1 MASIGLL
8 LVSVVL
14 LIPAVL
20 SLECYKCSMAEHN
33 RGECSSQQHSCDQ
46 FQDACTTY
54 IRWGSP
60 AQITSRGKRIY
71 YISKDCDTKQGC
83 ERRQASQ
90 QTTCRRSW
98 TNDWACTE
106 CCYDDLCNY
115 FVTLNGD
122 DVSLGVNM
130 AQSSIVLATIA
141 ALGFLVHQLL

>member
-1 MASIGLL
+1 MILDCIC
-8 LVSVVL
+8 SVNVH
-14 LIPAVL
+14 VV
-20 SLECYKCSMAEHN
+20 YDT
-33 RGECSSQQHSCDQ
+33 G
-46 FQDACTTY
+46 
-54 IRWGSP
+54 P

-98 TNDWACTE
+98 MNDWACTE

-122 DVSLGVNM
+122 EVSVS
-130 AQSSIVLATIA
+130 ASSVVITRNVMILFARWRACIKARIKAMLIVDGSTTCTSN
-141 ALGFLVHQLL
+141 